1 LFTACIL
8 LISCESADEQ
18 QKDAGLLEDIKSKG
32 KLIVL
37 IRNAPTTYYYDRDN
51 NLAGPEYELTQ
62 EFVAALGV
70 DAIYK
75 VYGSTKELIAA
86 LAAGEGHIAASGI
99 TVTTA
104 RQKFFDFS
112 NSYQEVSEQ
121 LVCHRKSR
129 RITKLEDIPGHKIVV
144 PANTS
149 YIDTL
154 EKLRSTLP
162 DLQWQSLPSVN
173 SRKLMEKVWKQELQC
188 TVADSNIVDINQR
201 YYPEL
206 WVELDL
212 AKSRLAWMLPK
223 GNPELQNAI
232 NMWLDKYTDE
242 ALSRIMEK
250 YYGYIDV
257 FDYVDTRVFMRRI
270 NERYPKYKKMFDKAA
285 DKHNISSGLLAAIS
299 YQESHWN
306 PRAKSPTGVRGIM
319 MLTQPVA
326 KSLGVTDRLEPEQ
339 NIYAGAKY
347 LVKMHNLIKEEVEEP
362 DRTWMALASY
372 NIGRGHFH
380 DAQILARK
388 LGKNPHRWREMKE
401 VLPLLQEKKYYK
413 DLRYG
418 YARGNEPVR
427 YVARIR
433 HYRDILE
440 KLGKSENISGLTW
453 QSREEASFGLKFGDR
468 LTLAKGNAAFGQ
480 IVGSHFNRHSI
491 AR

>member
-1 LFTACIL
+1 MSRALGSAIL
-8 LISCESADEQ
+8 LGVCVLLTSCERADER
-18 QKDAGLLEDIKSKG
+18 QKDAGLLEDIKNKG
-32 KLIVL
+32 QLVIL
-37 IRNAPTTYYYDRDN
+37 TRNAPTTYYYNKDN
-51 NLAGPEYELTQ
+51 NLTGPEYELTQ
-62 EFVAALGV
+62 DFAKSLGV
-70 DAIYK
+70 NAVYK
-75 VYGSTKELIAA
+75 VYDSTQEIITGLNT
-86 LAAGEGHIAASGI
+86 GEGHIAAAGI
-99 TVTTA
+99 TVTQE
-104 RQKFFDFS
+104 RQQLFDFG
-112 NSYQEVSEQ
+112 NSYQEISEQ
-121 LVCHRKSR
+121 LVCHRKSG
-129 RITKLEDIPGHKIVV
+129 RITKLEDIPGHDIAV
-144 PANTS
+144 PAGTS
-149 YIDTL
+149 YISTL
-154 EKLRSTLP
+154 NKLRSTLP
-162 DLQWQSLPSVN
+162 DLQWQTLPSVD

-212 AKSRLAWMLPK
+212 VKSRLAWMIPT

-232 NMWLDKYTDE
+232 NRWLDGYKAE
-242 ALSRIMEK
+242 ELSKLIEK
-250 YYGYIDV
+250 YYGFIDV
-257 FDYVDTRVFMRRI
+257 FDYVDTRVYMRRI
-270 NERYPKYKKMFDKAA
+270 KERYPKYKKMFDKAA
-285 DKHNISSGLLAAIS
+285 AKHDISPSLLAAIS

-306 PRAKSPTGVRGIM
+306 PRAKSTTGVRGIM

-339 NIYAGAKY
+339 NIHAGAKY
-347 LVKMHNLIKEEVEEP
+347 LVKMHNLIKEEVGEP

-388 LGKNPHRWREMKE
+388 LGKNPHQWREMKE

-440 KLGKSENISGLTW
+440 VQEK
-453 QSREEASFGLKFGDR
+453 R
-468 LTLAKGNAAFGQ
+468 
-480 IVGSHFNRHSI
+480 
-491 AR
+491 

>member
-1 LFTACIL
+1 MNRIFGSFLLLGACVF
-8 LISCESADEQ
+8 LISCERAEKH
-18 QKDAGLLEDIKSKG
+18 QKDVDLLEEIKNSAQ
-32 KLIVL
+32 LVIL
-37 IRNAPTTYYYDRDN
+37 TRNAPTTYYYNKDG
-51 NLAGPEYELTQ
+51 NLAGPEHELTQ
-62 EFVAALGV
+62 DFAKALGV
-70 DAIYK
+70 NAVYK
-75 VYGSTKELIAA
+75 VYDSTQEIITA
-86 LAAGEGHIAASGI
+86 LSKGEGHIAASGLTI
-99 TVTTA
+99 TPA
-104 RQKFFDFS
+104 RQQQFDFS
-112 NSYQEVSEQ
+112 NSYQKISEQ

-129 RITKLEDIPGHKIVV
+129 RISRLEDIPGHDIAV
-144 PANTS
+144 PVDTS
-149 YIDTL
+149 YISTL
-154 EKLRSTLP
+154 KKLHSTLP
-162 DLQWQSLPSVN
+162 NLEWQALPSVT
-173 SRKLMEKVWKQELQC
+173 SRKLMEKVWKRKLEC

-212 AKSRLAWMLPK
+212 VKSSLAWMIPT
-223 GNPELQNAI
+223 GNPELQTAI
-232 NMWLDKYTDE
+232 NKWLDGYKGDK
-242 ALSRIMEK
+242 LSKLMEK

-270 NERYPKYKKMFDKAA
+270 KERYPKYKKMFDHAA
-285 DKHNISSGLLAAIS
+285 EKNNISPGLLAAIS

-326 KSLGVTDRLEPEQ
+326 KSLGVTDRLDPEQ

-347 LVKMHNLIKEEVEEP
+347 LIKMHNLIKEEVGEP

-388 LGKNPHRWREMKE
+388 LGKNPHQWRDMKE

-427 YVARIR
+427 YVARVR
-433 HYRDILE
+433 HYHDILQEQE
-440 KLGKSENISGLTW
+440 KNEDISGL
-453 QSREEASFGLKFGDR
+453 
-468 LTLAKGNAAFGQ
+468 
-480 IVGSHFNRHSI
+480 NR
-491 AR
+491 